1 MDDKKQRGR
10 PKKTDNDTVIGLN
23 KKQSQDIPSNDNIP
37 DTDIPDTDIPNTES
51 NDDLKGFIKNKK
63 ANNSNS
69 DTNDLDDE
77 LSREIDDFEQEE
89 GLNDIPDD
97 YNPLNEPVKKR
108 GYTDGSMGIDDNA
121 SQVGKTEGVISEPNY
136 KMGGHAR
143 KPDID
148 TTLINP
154 SNSGGDGVL
163 DIPDDY
169 NPYNDNKNN
178 NNGGGSKK
186 SSGNSSSNSNS
197 ISSSNSSS
205 KKEKESGGNLS
216 ELSPKEKREQ
226 VEKTAEV
233 ILLAYKQY
241 LPIPFV
247 YFGTHDIKK
256 LKKLEE
262 KDEIDLD
269 LIVNKKG
276 ETLLEYIKEFNNS
289 VEETFKISDAEIEM
303 IRPALVDVLMEKEV
317 AFTPT
322 QRLLFTV
329 GQLVIAKIM
338 MLIKFIR
345 AKSAD
350 LKEFRQMHEENK
362 EQRNTIIRQQEEIR
376 KQNEEI
382 LKMRNEQAK
391 AQANQSNL
399 KVVNNNEEKEEEE
412 DLEVEQPTLD
422 DALNTDTTTEV
433 ENEGQEND
441 IP

>member
-1 MDDKKQRGR
+1 MEDKKQRGR
-10 PKKTDNDTVIGLN
+10 PKKSSDNDTVIDALN
-23 KKQSQDIPSNDNIP
+23 KKQNQNKDIPNNNNIP
-37 DTDIPDTDIPNTES
+37 DMNDDIPND
-51 NDDLKGFIKNKK
+51 NQDDDLKSFIKNKK
-63 ANNSNS
+63 SSSNS
-69 DTNDLDDE
+69 SATNDIDDE
-77 LSREIDDFEQEE
+77 LSKEIDDFEQEE
-89 GLNDIPDD
+89 GLNDIPDSD
-97 YNPLNEPVKKR
+97 YNPLSEPVKKR
-108 GYTDGSMGIDDNA
+108 GYTDGSMGLDDNNG
-121 SQVGKTEGVISEPNY
+121 QVNKDETVISEPNY

-148 TTLINP
+148 TALINP

-178 NNGGGSKK
+178 NNGGSKK
-186 SSGNSSSNSNS
+186 SSGNSGSSSNS
-197 ISSSNSSS
+197 SSNSSSSS
-205 KKEKESGGNLS
+205 KKEKESGNLS

-262 KDEIDLD
+262 KDEIDLGAV
-269 LIVNKKG
+269 VNKKG
-276 ETLLEYIKEFNNS
+276 ETLLEYIKEFNNG
-289 VEETFKISDAEIEM
+289 VEETFRITDAEIEM
-303 IRPALVDVLMEKEV
+303 IRPALVDVLMEKEI

-329 GQLVIAKIM
+329 GQLLIAKIM
-338 MLIKFIR
+338 MLVKFIR

-350 LKEFRQMHEENK
+350 LKEFRQMHEENR

-382 LKMRNEQAK
+382 LKMRNEQSKAK
-391 AQANQSNL
+391 AQSSNFD
-399 KVVNNNEEKEEEE
+399 NEEEQEEET
-412 DLEVEQPTLD
+412 EQPTLD
-422 DALNTDTTTEV
+422 DALNTDITTEV
-433 ENEGQEND
+433 ENEGKEND

>member
-1 MDDKKQRGR
+1 MEDKKQRGR
-10 PKKTDNDTVIGLN
+10 PKKSSNNDTVIDALN
-23 KKQSQDIPSNDNIP
+23 KKQNQNKDIPNNNNIP
-37 DTDIPDTDIPNTES
+37 DMNDDIPND
-51 NDDLKGFIKNKK
+51 NQDDDLKSFIKNKK
-63 ANNSNS
+63 SSSSNS
-69 DTNDLDDE
+69 SATNDIDDE
-77 LSREIDDFEQEE
+77 LSKEIDDFEQEE
-89 GLNDIPDD
+89 GLNDIPDSD
-97 YNPLNEPVKKR
+97 YNPLSEPVKKR
-108 GYTDGSMGIDDNA
+108 GYTDGSMGLDD
-121 SQVGKTEGVISEPNY
+121 SGQVTKDETVISEPNY

-148 TTLINP
+148 TALINP

-178 NNGGGSKK
+178 NGGSKK
-186 SSGNSSSNSNS
+186 SSGNSGSSSSSNSS
-197 ISSSNSSS
+197 SSS
-205 KKEKESGGNLS
+205 KKEKESGNLS

-262 KDEIDLD
+262 KDEIDLGAV
-269 LIVNKKG
+269 VNKKG
-276 ETLLEYIKEFNNS
+276 ETLLEYIKEFNNG
-289 VEETFKISDAEIEM
+289 VEETFRITDAEIEM
-303 IRPALVDVLMEKEV
+303 IRPALVDVLMEKEI

-329 GQLVIAKIM
+329 GQLLIAKIM
-338 MLIKFIR
+338 MLVKFIR

-350 LKEFRQMHEENK
+350 LKEFRQMHEENR

-391 AQANQSNL
+391 AQAQSSN
-399 KVVNNNEEKEEEE
+399 VDEEEYE
-412 DLEVEQPTLD
+412 EETEQPTLD

-433 ENEGQEND
+433 ENEGKEND

>member
-1 MDDKKQRGR
+1 
-10 PKKTDNDTVIGLN
+10 
-23 KKQSQDIPSNDNIP
+23 
-37 DTDIPDTDIPNTES
+37 
-51 NDDLKGFIKNKK
+51 
-63 ANNSNS
+63 
-69 DTNDLDDE
+69 
-77 LSREIDDFEQEE
+77 
-89 GLNDIPDD
+89 
-97 YNPLNEPVKKR
+97 
-108 GYTDGSMGIDDNA
+108 
-121 SQVGKTEGVISEPNY
+121 
-136 KMGGHAR
+136 MGGHAR

-148 TTLINP
+148 TALINP

-169 NPYNDNKNN
+169 NSYNN
-178 NNGGGSKK
+178 NNSNNNNNNNNSKK
-186 SSGNSSSNSNS
+186 NNSGSSNSSSNSS
-197 ISSSNSSS
+197 SSS
-205 KKEKESGGNLS
+205 KKEKEGGNLS

-262 KDEIDLD
+262 KDEIDLGAV
-269 LIVNKKG
+269 VNKKG
-276 ETLLEYIKEFNNS
+276 ETLLEYIKEFNDS

-303 IRPALVDVLMEKEV
+303 IRPALVDVLMERET

-322 QRLLFTV
+322 QRLMFTL

-338 MLIKFIR
+338 MLVKFIR

-391 AQANQSNL
+391 AQAQTQPQTQAKSNL
-399 KVVNNNEEKEEEE
+399 KVINEEEE
-412 DLEVEQPTLD
+412 IEVEQPTLD
-422 DALNTDTTTEV
+422 DALNTDTTSEV

>member
-10 PKKTDNDTVIGLN
+10 PKKTSIDNDTVIDALN
-23 KKQSQDIPSNDNIP
+23 KKQSQDIPSNDAMTNA
-37 DTDIPDTDIPNTES
+37 DTDIPDTES

-69 DTNDLDDE
+69 ATNDLDDE
-77 LSREIDDFEQEE
+77 LSRDIDDFEQEE
-89 GLNDIPDD
+89 GLNDIPESD
-97 YNPLNEPVKKR
+97 YNPLSEPVKKR

-121 SQVGKTEGVISEPNY
+121 TQVGKAESVISEPNY

-148 TTLINP
+148 TALINP

-169 NPYNDNKNN
+169 NSYNN
-178 NNGGGSKK
+178 NNSNNNNNNNNSKK
-186 SSGNSSSNSNS
+186 NNSGSSNSNS
-197 ISSSNSSS
+197 SSSS
-205 KKEKESGGNLS
+205 KKEKQSEGNLS

-262 KDEIDLD
+262 KDEIDLGAV
-269 LIVNKKG
+269 VNKKG

-322 QRLLFTV
+322 QRLIFTV
-329 GQLVIAKIM
+329 GQLLIAKIM
-338 MLIKFIR
+338 MLVKFIR

-391 AQANQSNL
+391 AQAQSNL
-399 KVVNNNEEKEEEE
+399 KVVNNNEEEEEEEE
-412 DLEVEQPTLD
+412 DVEVEQPTLD

>member
-10 PKKTDNDTVIGLN
+10 PKKTSIDNDTVIDALN
-23 KKQSQDIPSNDNIP
+23 KKQSQDIPSNDDMP
-37 DTDIPDTDIPNTES
+37 DTDIPDTES
-51 NDDLKGFIKNKK
+51 NDDLKSFIKNKK
-63 ANNSNS
+63 PNNSNS
-69 DTNDLDDE
+69 ATNDLDDE
-77 LSREIDDFEQEE
+77 LSRDIDDFEQEE
-89 GLNDIPDD
+89 GLNDIPESD
-97 YNPLNEPVKKR
+97 YNPLSEPVKKR

-121 SQVGKTEGVISEPNY
+121 NQVGKTESVISEPNY

-148 TTLINP
+148 TALINP

-169 NPYNDNKNN
+169 NSYNN
-178 NNGGGSKK
+178 NNSNNNNNNNNSKK
-186 SSGNSSSNSNS
+186 NNSGSSNSSSNSS
-197 ISSSNSSS
+197 SSS
-205 KKEKESGGNLS
+205 KKEKEGGNLS

-262 KDEIDLD
+262 KDEIDLGAV
-269 LIVNKKG
+269 VNKKG

-289 VEETFKISDAEIEM
+289 VEETFKISDVEIEM

-322 QRLLFTV
+322 QRLIFTV
-329 GQLVIAKIM
+329 GQLLIAKIM
-338 MLIKFIR
+338 MLVKFIR

-391 AQANQSNL
+391 AQTQNQS
-399 KVVNNNEEKEEEE
+399 KVANEEEE
-412 DLEVEQPTLD
+412 EEEEVEQPTLD

>member
-10 PKKTDNDTVIGLN
+10 PKKTDNDTIGLN
-23 KKQSQDIPSNDNIP
+23 KKQSQDIPSNYDIP

-63 ANNSNS
+63 VNNSNS

-77 LSREIDDFEQEE
+77 LSREIDDFEQKE

-108 GYTDGSMGIDDNA
+108 GYTDGNMGIDDNA

-148 TTLINP
+148 NTLINP

-186 SSGNSSSNSNS
+186 SSGNSSSNS

-205 KKEKESGGNLS
+205 KKEKGGNLS
-216 ELSPKEKREQ
+216 ELSPKEQREQ

-241 LPIPFV
+241 LPIPLV

-262 KDEIDLD
+262 KDEIDLGAV
-269 LIVNKKG
+269 VNKKG
-276 ETLLEYIKEFNNS
+276 ETLLEYIKEFNDS

-303 IRPALVDVLMEKEV
+303 IRPALVDVLMEKEI

-322 QRLLFTV
+322 QRLMFTL

-338 MLIKFIR
+338 MLVKFIR

-391 AQANQSNL
+391 AQAQTQPQTQAKSNL
-399 KVVNNNEEKEEEE
+399 KVINGDEEEE
-412 DLEVEQPTLD
+412 IEVEQPTLD
-422 DALNTDTTTEV
+422 DALNTDTTSEV

>member
-10 PKKTDNDTVIGLN
+10 PKKTSVDNDTVIDALN
-23 KKQSQDIPSNDNIP
+23 KKQSQDIPSNDDMP
-37 DTDIPDTDIPNTES
+37 DTDIPDTES
-51 NDDLKGFIKNKK
+51 NDDLKSFIKNKK
-63 ANNSNS
+63 PNNSNS
-69 DTNDLDDE
+69 ATNDLDDE
-77 LSREIDDFEQEE
+77 LSRDIDDFEQEE
-89 GLNDIPDD
+89 GLNDIPESD
-97 YNPLNEPVKKR
+97 YNPLSEPVKKR

-121 SQVGKTEGVISEPNY
+121 NQVGKTESVISEPNY

-148 TTLINP
+148 TALINP

-169 NPYNDNKNN
+169 NSYNN
-178 NNGGGSKK
+178 NNSNNNNNNNNSKK
-186 SSGNSSSNSNS
+186 NNSGSSNSSSNSS
-197 ISSSNSSS
+197 SSS
-205 KKEKESGGNLS
+205 KKEKEGGNLS

-262 KDEIDLD
+262 KDEIDLGAV
-269 LIVNKKG
+269 VNKKG

-289 VEETFKISDAEIEM
+289 VEETFKISDVEIEM

-322 QRLLFTV
+322 QRLIFTV
-329 GQLVIAKIM
+329 GQLLIAKIM
-338 MLIKFIR
+338 MLVKFIR

-391 AQANQSNL
+391 AQTQNQS
-399 KVVNNNEEKEEEE
+399 KVANEEEE
-412 DLEVEQPTLD
+412 EEEEVEQPTLD

>member
-10 PKKTDNDTVIGLN
+10 PKKTDNDTIGLN
-23 KKQSQDIPSNDNIP
+23 KKQSQDIPSNYDIP

-63 ANNSNS
+63 VNNSNS

-108 GYTDGSMGIDDNA
+108 GYTDGNMGIDDNA

-148 TTLINP
+148 NTLINP

-186 SSGNSSSNSNS
+186 SSGNSSSNS

-205 KKEKESGGNLS
+205 KKEKGGNFS
-216 ELSPKEKREQ
+216 ELSPKEQREQ
-226 VEKTAEV
+226 VEKTADV

-262 KDEIDLD
+262 KDEIDLGAV
-269 LIVNKKG
+269 VNKKG
-276 ETLLEYIKEFNNS
+276 ETLLEYIKEFNDS

-303 IRPALVDVLMEKEV
+303 IRPALVDVLMERET

-322 QRLLFTV
+322 QRLMFTL

-338 MLIKFIR
+338 MLVKFIR

-391 AQANQSNL
+391 AQAQTQPQTQAKSNL
-399 KVVNNNEEKEEEE
+399 KVINGDEEEE
-412 DLEVEQPTLD
+412 IEVEQPTLD
-422 DALNTDTTTEV
+422 DALNTDTTSEV

>member
-10 PKKTDNDTVIGLN
+10 PKKTSIDNDTVIDALN
-23 KKQSQDIPSNDNIP
+23 KKQSQDIPSNDDMP
-37 DTDIPDTDIPNTES
+37 DTDIPDTES
-51 NDDLKGFIKNKK
+51 NDDLKSFIKNKK
-63 ANNSNS
+63 PNNSNS
-69 DTNDLDDE
+69 ATNDLDDE
-77 LSREIDDFEQEE
+77 LSRDIDDFEQEE
-89 GLNDIPDD
+89 GLNDIPESD

-121 SQVGKTEGVISEPNY
+121 NQVGKTESVISEPNY

-148 TTLINP
+148 TALINP

-169 NPYNDNKNN
+169 NSYNNNSNN
-178 NNGGGSKK
+178 NNNNNSKK
-186 SSGNSSSNSNS
+186 NNSGSSNSSSNSS
-197 ISSSNSSS
+197 SSS
-205 KKEKESGGNLS
+205 KKEKEGSNNLS

-233 ILLAYKQY
+233 ILLAYKQG

-262 KDEIDLD
+262 KDEIDLGAV
-269 LIVNKKG
+269 VNKKG

-289 VEETFKISDAEIEM
+289 VEETFKISDVEIEM

-322 QRLLFTV
+322 QRLIFTV
-329 GQLVIAKIM
+329 GQLLIAKIM
-338 MLIKFIR
+338 MLVKFIR

-391 AQANQSNL
+391 AQTQNQS
-399 KVVNNNEEKEEEE
+399 KVANEEEE
-412 DLEVEQPTLD
+412 EEEEEVEQPTLD

>member
-1 MDDKKQRGR
+1 
-10 PKKTDNDTVIGLN
+10 
-23 KKQSQDIPSNDNIP
+23 
-37 DTDIPDTDIPNTES
+37 
-51 NDDLKGFIKNKK
+51 
-63 ANNSNS
+63 
-69 DTNDLDDE
+69 
-77 LSREIDDFEQEE
+77 
-89 GLNDIPDD
+89 
-97 YNPLNEPVKKR
+97 
-108 GYTDGSMGIDDNA
+108 MGIDDNA
-121 SQVGKTEGVISEPNY
+121 TQVGKAESVISEPNY

-148 TTLINP
+148 TALINP

-169 NPYNDNKNN
+169 NSYNN
-178 NNGGGSKK
+178 NNSNNNNNNNNSKK
-186 SSGNSSSNSNS
+186 NNSGSSNSNS
-197 ISSSNSSS
+197 SSSS
-205 KKEKESGGNLS
+205 KKEKQSEGNLS

-262 KDEIDLD
+262 KDEIDLGAV
-269 LIVNKKG
+269 VNKKG

-322 QRLLFTV
+322 QRLIFTV
-329 GQLVIAKIM
+329 GQLLIAKIM
-338 MLIKFIR
+338 MLVKFIR

-391 AQANQSNL
+391 AQAQTQAEILAYLGPAIGPHAFEVGSEVRDIFMAQNL
-399 KVVNNNEEKEEEE
+399 ASAACFEQLQEKGKYLADIYGLACLRLNALGIEHIEGGGEC
-412 DLEVEQPTLD
+412 TLQNPD
-422 DALNTDTTTEV
+422 YFSYRRD
-433 ENEGQEND
+433 QETGRMGSF
-441 IP
+441 IWIETP